1 MMSGDDQ
8 LENKLKILREAKQGR
23 SRRLTEGWAANNLSD
38 IFLTELFIR

>member
-23 SRRLTEGWAANNLSD
+23 SRRLTEDWAANNLSD
-38 IFLTELFIR
+38 IFLTELFIT